1 MDEQTLSKLSAVDWD
16 ETAPRLLEFAR
27 RWAANV
33 YGWRSGTT
41 LPNGMAI
48 EDVAKDA
55 VSAFATGDRKF
66 NPRFEVVVQLKGA
79 IRSILWKIYRKKGD
93 ELTSA
98 ESPAFFDMQL
108 DGAALDPAATVAG
121 EDFCRRFIE
130 QLTAD
135 EKITR
140 SVELLAIV
148 KAYADGAETVED
160 VAEKTRIQVK
170 RVYELRRN
178 LKEAAA
184 RVLKSFNRKETV
196 L

>member
-1 MDEQTLSKLSAVDWD
+1 MDEEALGKLSGVDWD
-16 ETAPRLLEFAR
+16 DAAPRLLEFAR
-27 RWAANV
+27 RWAGNL

-41 LPNGMAI
+41 LPNGMGI
-48 EDVAKDA
+48 EDVVKDA

-79 IRSILWKIYRKKGD
+79 IRSILWKIYRKKAD

-108 DGAALDPAATVAG
+108 DEALDPAAKVAS
-121 EDFCRRFIE
+121 DDYCRRFIE
-130 QLTAD
+130 RLVAD

-140 SVELLAIV
+140 SPELHGIV
-148 KAYADGAETVED
+148 KAYADGAESVQD
-160 VAEKTRIQVK
+160 VAEKTGFPVK
-170 RVYELRRN
+170 RIYEARRH
-178 LKEAAA
+178 LKEIAA
-184 RVLKSFNRKETV
+184 RVLRSLNRKETE

>member
-1 MDEQTLSKLSAVDWD
+1 MDEETLSKLSAVDWD
-16 ETAPRLLEFAR
+16 QAAPRLLEFAR
-27 RWAANV
+27 RWASNV

-41 LPNGMAI
+41 LPNGMGI

-55 VSAFATGDRKF
+55 VSAFATGDRKL

-79 IRSILWKIYRKKGD
+79 VRSILWKIYRKKGD

-108 DGAALDPAATVAG
+108 DEALDPAAKVAG
-121 EDFCRRFIE
+121 DDFCRRFIE
-130 QLTAD
+130 QLAAD
-135 EKITR
+135 EKVAR
-140 SVELLAIV
+140 SPELLGIV

-160 VAEKTRIQVK
+160 VAEKTRIPVK

-184 RVLKSFNRKETV
+184 RILKSFNRKETV

>member
-1 MDEQTLSKLSAVDWD
+1 MDEETLSKLSAVDWD
-16 ETAPRLLEFAR
+16 EAAPRLLEFAR
-27 RWAANV
+27 RWASNV
-33 YGWRSGTT
+33 YGWRNGAT
-41 LPNGMAI
+41 LPNGMGI

-55 VSAFATGDRKF
+55 VSAFATGDRKL
-66 NPRFEVVVQLKGA
+66 NPRFEVGIQLKGA

-108 DGAALDPAATVAG
+108 DDALDPAAKVAG

-130 QLTAD
+130 HLVGD
-135 EKITR
+135 EKIAR
-140 SVELLAIV
+140 SPELLEIV

-160 VAEKTRIQVK
+160 VAEKTRLPVK

-184 RVLKSFNRKETV
+184 RVVKSFNRKETV